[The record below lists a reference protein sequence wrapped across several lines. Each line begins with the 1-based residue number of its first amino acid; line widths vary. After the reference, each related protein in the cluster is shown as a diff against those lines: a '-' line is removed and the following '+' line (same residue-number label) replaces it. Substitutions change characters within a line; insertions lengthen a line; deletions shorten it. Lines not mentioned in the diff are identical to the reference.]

1 MRASGVDVT
10 GGKTWATPGSV
21 CVFKAYPLIHAI
33 HALALPLG
41 LNVIAEGVETEA
53 QRECLMAIGVKTRQ
67 GHLFMPS
74 HSIEEIGSAL
84 NIATP

>member
-1 MRASGVDVT
+1 M
-10 GGKTWATPGSV
+10 
-21 CVFKAYPLIHAI
+21 